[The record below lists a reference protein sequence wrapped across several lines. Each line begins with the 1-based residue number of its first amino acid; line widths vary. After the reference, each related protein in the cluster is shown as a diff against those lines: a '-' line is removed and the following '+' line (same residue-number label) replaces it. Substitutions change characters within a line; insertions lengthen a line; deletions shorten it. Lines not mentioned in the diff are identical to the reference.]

1 MRPKAVDKRNMVLT
15 VIRAYGYFS
24 TSKSLYR
31 KLRKDY
37 KLPSV
42 KTLTNLISKVN
53 NTSDRK
59 FLMEAFSGK
68 LRMIEVNYRTRDNDV
83 GRHFVLWP

>member
-1 MRPKAVDKRNMVLT
+1 MRPKAVGKKEHGLD
-15 VIRAYGYFS
+15 GYQSVQLLFS
-24 TSKSLYR
+24 TSRSLYQ

-68 LRMIEVNYRTRDNDV
+68 LRMIEANSR
-83 GRHFVLWP
+83 